1 MQDYYVSDAF
11 ITTLTNLCIF
21 VTGWRKFPPGTQT
34 TIAYAFS
41 KEGSHLIKITTSKT
55 YETEKRVYIRV
66 NY

>member
-1 MQDYYVSDAF
+1 MQLSLLWLISVS
-11 ITTLTNLCIF
+11 LLLGGESSPK
-21 VTGWRKFPPGTQT
+21 VLGQL
-34 TIAYAFS
+34 TIAHAFS